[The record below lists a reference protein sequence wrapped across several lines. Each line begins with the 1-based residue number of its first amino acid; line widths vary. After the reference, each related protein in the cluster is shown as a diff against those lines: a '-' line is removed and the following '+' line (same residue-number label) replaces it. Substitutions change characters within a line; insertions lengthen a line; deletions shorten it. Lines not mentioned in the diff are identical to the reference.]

1 MNSKDQHRNATVN
14 DRLDAL
20 VKSTSE
26 FADATVEKLE
36 KLEEAQTLEVEQLRT
51 AFGLQLAHVRQETK
65 ELLEAEHD
73 GRVRADDNLHVRLL
87 EFIHQGFWARLRW
100 LFLGR

>member
-20 VKSTSE
+20 TKSASE
-26 FADATVEKLE
+26 FADATVEKFE
-36 KLEEAQTLEVEQLRT
+36 KLDVRITEDIDAARN
-51 AFGLQLAHVRQETK
+51 AAGLQLAQARQELK
-65 ELLEAEHD
+65 ELIEAEYA
-73 GRVRADDNLHVRLL
+73 GRVRVDDALHVRFL

-100 LFLGR
+100 MFLGR